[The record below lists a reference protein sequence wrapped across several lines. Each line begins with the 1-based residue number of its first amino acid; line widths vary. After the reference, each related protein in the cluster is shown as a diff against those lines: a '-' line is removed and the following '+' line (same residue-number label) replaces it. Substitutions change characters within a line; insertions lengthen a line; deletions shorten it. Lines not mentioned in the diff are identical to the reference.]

1 MTSTATHLVL
11 VYAGVQVVAR
21 PVEVQR
27 QALFLRQGAHLRVH
41 MPCFRHSL
49 GVQRQVVL
57 HWQDVHGHDP
67 TTVPI
72 ETLPHIFLLTQQRRA
87 IA

>member
-1 MTSTATHLVL
+1 M
-11 VYAGVQVVAR
+11 VAR
-21 PVEVQR
+21 AVEVQR
-27 QALFLRQGAHLRVH
+27 QALFLGQGAHLRVH

-49 GVQRQVVL
+49 GVKRLVPL
-57 HWQDVHGHDP
+57 HWQGVHVRDP

-72 ETLPHIFLLTQQRRA
+72 ESLPHLVTSQQRRA